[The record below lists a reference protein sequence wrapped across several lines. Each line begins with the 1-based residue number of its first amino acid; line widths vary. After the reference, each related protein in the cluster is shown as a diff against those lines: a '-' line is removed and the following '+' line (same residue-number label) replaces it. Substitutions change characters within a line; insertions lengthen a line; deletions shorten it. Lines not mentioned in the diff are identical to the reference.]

1 MKTSTVLLL
10 AILEGVLEPKKYPQ
24 SDFIRN
30 LKKGMELSFLRD
42 LPSQFA
48 SDFIELA
55 GQKYYCGYILK
66 RPLLNKEFGSLKLE
80 YHYGIVLG
88 TSDAGK
94 QLIIEMTK
102 GKNVR
107 IITIEQFLKPF
118 DLYHL
123 KIELAREFPR
133 DKIIERAKELRFETY
148 NLFDLNCKDFVQWCI
163 YGVEPFKLSKELNKL
178 YPYIKSINQNLRL
191 RNRNVS

>member
-10 AILEGVLEPKKYPQ
+10 AILEGVLEPKKYLQ
-24 SDFIRN
+24 NDFIRN

-42 LPSQFA
+42 LPTQFA
-48 SDFIELA
+48 SDFIEFA

-66 RPLLNKEFGSLKLE
+66 RPLWNKEFGSLKLE

-88 TSDAGK
+88 TSDVGK

-107 IITIEQFLKPF
+107 IITVEQFLVPF
-118 DLYHL
+118 DIQHMQ
-123 KIELAREFPR
+123 IELAKGFPR

-148 NLFDLNCKDFVQWCI
+148 SLLDLNCKHFVQWCI
-163 YGVEPFKLSKELNKL
+163 FGIEPIKVSKELNKF
-178 YPYIKSINQNLRL
+178 YPLIKSLNQSLRL
-191 RNRNVS
+191 RNRNTS